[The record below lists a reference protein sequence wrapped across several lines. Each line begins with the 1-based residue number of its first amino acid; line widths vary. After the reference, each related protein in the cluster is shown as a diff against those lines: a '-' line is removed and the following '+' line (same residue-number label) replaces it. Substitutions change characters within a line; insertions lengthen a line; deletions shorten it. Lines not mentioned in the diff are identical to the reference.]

1 MSATPPEPS
10 VRPLTVLVV
19 DDHAVVRRGI
29 SAYFEFLDDIEM
41 VGEAADG
48 RQALDKLA
56 ALAVYTTTPD
66 VVLMDLVMQ
75 RMDGLEALTEITQR
89 YPEVAVVMMTSFGET
104 RRVHA
109 ALEAGAR
116 GYLLKDAGPTEVA
129 AAVRAAANDEVFI
142 DPAVARALTR
152 EMVAPRSGIE
162 TLTERETAVLALV
175 AQGMTNR
182 QIATDLHISERTA
195 RTHVSNIL
203 AKLGFQ
209 SRTQAALFAVEEG
222 LTAR

>member
-66 VVLMDLVMQ
+66 VVLMDLVMP

-109 ALEAGAR
+109 ALEAR
-116 GYLLKDAGPTEVA
+116 GYLFKDAGPTEVA